1 LSTDLS
7 HVLVVI
13 PAWNEELTVASVVED
28 VRSHEYQVLVVDDGS
43 ADRTSTEAR
52 KAGATVVRLPLHL
65 GVGAALRCGF
75 RYAVAHGFM
84 AVVQCDA
91 DGQHPASL
99 IEALVAAQA
108 ESGAD
113 LVIGSRFANERDSM
127 QVGITRRVAMH
138 LLAVSASRA
147 TGVPITDATSGF
159 RILTMPLLEEFA
171 RNFATDYLGDTY
183 EAVVTAGRSGYRVR
197 EIPIT
202 MRERRFG
209 KSSASPLSAAR
220 YTLRALIVV
229 GARQHFAIAQARH
242 QGDREGRPH
251 GNENQVPRA
260 NEHPA
265 EGTAGGSHP
274 GWDAGEVGLGGG
286 VYSESHAVFGTP
298 SEANSPD

>member
-7 HVLVVI
+7 QVLVVI

-28 VRSHEYQVLVVDDGS
+28 VRSHGFQVLVVDDGS
-43 ADRTSTEAR
+43 ADGTATEAR
-52 KAGATVVRLPLHL
+52 RAGATVVRLPLHL

-91 DGQHPASL
+91 DGQHPASS

-127 QVGITRRVAMH
+127 HVGLHRRAAMH
-138 LLAVSASRA
+138 ILAASASRA
-147 TGVPITDATSGF
+147 TGTPITDATSGF
-159 RILTMPLLEEFA
+159 RILAMPLLEEFA
-171 RNFATDYLGDTY
+171 RNFAADYLGDTY
-183 EAVVTAGRSGYRVR
+183 EAVVAAGRSGYRIR
-197 EIPIT
+197 EIPIA

-209 KSSASPLSAAR
+209 KSSASPLSALR
-220 YTLRALIVV
+220 YTLRALLVV

-242 QGDREGRPH
+242 QGDREGPPPAD
-251 GNENQVPRA
+251 EIRA
-260 NEHPA
+260 ARAIEHPA
-265 EGTAGGSHP
+265 EATAVGS
-274 GWDAGEVGLGGG
+274 GSAWDAEDVGGRR
-286 VYSESHAVFGTP
+286 
-298 SEANSPD
+298 

>member
-1 LSTDLS
+1 M
-7 HVLVVI
+7 LVVI

-28 VRSHEYQVLVVDDGS
+28 VRSHGLQVLVVDDGS
-43 ADRTSTEAR
+43 ADRTATEAR
-52 KAGATVVRLPLHL
+52 RAGATVVRLPLHL
-65 GVGAALRCGF
+65 GVGATLRCGF

-91 DGQHPASL
+91 DGQHPASS

-113 LVIGSRFANERDSM
+113 LVIGSRFANERNSM
-127 QVGITRRVAMH
+127 HVGITRRVTMH
-138 LLAVSASRA
+138 ILAASASRA
-147 TGVPITDATSGF
+147 TGGAITDATSGF
-159 RILTMPLLEEFA
+159 RILAMPLLEEFA

-220 YTLRALIVV
+220 YTLRALVVV
-229 GARQHFAIAQARH
+229 GVRQHFAIAQARRE
-242 QGDREGRPH
+242 GDREGLPP
-251 GNENQVPRA
+251 GAEIQLARA
-260 NEHPA
+260 NEHPVEA
-265 EGTAGGSHP
+265 TAVGSSP
-274 GWDAGEVGLGGG
+274 AWDAGEVGLGGG
-286 VYSESHAVFGTP
+286 VSYAKSQVAFGTP
-298 SEANSPD
+298 SEVSSQD